1 MFWDVIKK
9 LVSPNVKF
17 QAVEV
22 YPGLFQSSK
31 ISTPADV
38 AKIFNLGIDIV
49 IDLEGGFDIPMVF
62 LELYLWWPILD
73 VPFLPDR
80 STLDD
85 VASFGRGALIGRHK
99 VLVHCRQG
107 LNRSGLVCGKI
118 MSKFSI
124 KGPDILSTIREK
136 VPGSLFNPVF
146 AKYVRGL

>member
-1 MFWDVIKK
+1 MFWDILRKM
-9 LVSPNVKF
+9 VSPKVEFK
-17 QAVEV
+17 AVEV

-38 AKIFNLGIDIV
+38 AKIYDLGINVV

-62 LELYLWWPILD
+62 LESYLWWPILD

-80 STLDD
+80 STLEC
-85 VASFGRGALIGRHK
+85 VGSFGWGALIGQHK

-118 MSKFSI
+118 MSRFNI
-124 KGPDILSTIREK
+124 KGPEILGTIREK